1 MFSPFVLEARLKAFV
16 PAHRWHIIEMTE
28 TAPDYIEYTRL
39 QFDHLPAFLQ
49 GRGCALQD
57 RNLFKD
63 WLLRGG
69 SVSVLPAT
77 PVTILLAD
85 WFAIARQRSAL
96 QYQPVSLTRVFSRGY
111 YDHNGCYYTDEQDDL
126 DYPDYSEPDMI
137 ARAQAYQQYSQQM
150 QAIKAQLKNMIEV
163 SA

>member
-1 MFSPFVLEARLKAFV
+1 MFSPFVLEARLKPYV
-16 PAHRWHIIEMTE
+16 PAHRFHVIEMTE

-96 QYQPVSLTRVFSRGY
+96 QYQPVSLTRAISRGY
-111 YDHNGCYYTDEQDDL
+111 YDHNGQYYDEQSYDL
-126 DYPDYSEPDMI
+126 DYPDFSEPDTI
-137 ARAQAYQQYSQQM
+137 ARAQAYEQYSQQM
-150 QAIKAQLKNMIEV
+150 RNIKQQLKNMIEV

>member
-1 MFSPFVLEARLKAFV
+1 MFSPFVIEARLKAYV
-16 PAHRWHIIEMTE
+16 PAHRFHVVQMTE

-57 RNLFKD
+57 RNLFCD
-63 WLLRGG
+63 WLNRGG

-77 PVTILLAD
+77 PVTLLLAD
-85 WFAIARQRSAL
+85 WYALARKRGAL
-96 QYQPVSLTRVFSRGY
+96 QYAPVSLKRVFSRGY
-111 YDHNGCYYTDEQDDL
+111 YDHNGRYYTDDQYDL
-126 DYPDYSEPDMI
+126 DYPDYSDPATV
-137 ARAQAYQQYSQQM
+137 ARAEQYEQYSVQM
-150 QAIKAQLKNMIEV
+150 QAIKQQLKNMIEV